1 VGASTESCPFQKKS
15 VKYTFERGKMKTHI
29 EISAGN
35 LVHNLKEFEKLTDRK
50 IMLAVKA
57 NAYGHGLKEVV
68 SITRGLPSI
77 DYYAV
82 DTLEEAL
89 TVRAAAGKKKIL
101 VIGWADGPQLK
112 EMILEGFELVVPSID
127 YLKQVVKISKE
138 VKLKAKIH
146 IKVETGTGRLGMPPV
161 RVVDVLNGTSN
172 NASRYV
178 DFIGIYSHFANIE
191 DTTDHSFAQ
200 HQLDIFNDLLQKID
214 HKNLLKHFSCS
225 ASTLLFPETHFD
237 IVRLGIS
244 AYGFWPSKPTYV
256 SYIEKKKPDIRL
268 KPVLGWFSKVAQI
281 KTFEKGESIGYGLT
295 YKVFDRARIIIVPV
309 GYYDGYDR
317 KLSNV
322 SRIIVNGVKAPIRG
336 RICMNMLMAEVTH
349 IKNIKV
355 GDRVILIGEE
365 GNEKITVDDLADLA
379 GSINYEIISR
389 LNPLIPRIVV

>member
-1 VGASTESCPFQKKS
+1 
-15 VKYTFERGKMKTHI
+15 MKTHI
-29 EISAGN
+29 EINAKR
-35 LVHNLKEFEKLTDRK
+35 LLHNLKEFEKLTARK

-57 NAYGHGLKEVV
+57 NAYGHGLKEVI
-68 SITRGLPSI
+68 SITRKLPSI
-77 DYYAV
+77 NYYAV

-89 TVRAAAGKKKIL
+89 TIRAVDNRKKIL
-101 VIGWADGPQLK
+101 VIGWADKPQLR
-112 EMILEGFELVVPSID
+112 EMILNGFELVVPSID

-146 IKVETGTGRLGMPPV
+146 VKVETGTGRLGMPTARAV
-161 RVVDVLNGTSN
+161 EVLNGAPGN
-172 NASRYV
+172 VARHV
-178 DFIGIYSHFANIE
+178 DFTGIYSHFANIE

-200 HQLDIFNDLLQKID
+200 QQLDIFNQLLQKIN

-225 ASTLLFPETHFD
+225 ASTLLFPKTHFD
-237 IVRLGIS
+237 IVRVGIS

-256 SYIEKKKPDIRL
+256 SYIEKKKPVIKL
-268 KPVLGWFSKVAQI
+268 KPVLSWFSKVAQV
-281 KTFEKGESIGYGLT
+281 KTLQKGESIGYGLT

-317 KLSNV
+317 KLSNI
-322 SRIIVNGVKAPIRG
+322 STIIVNGVKAPIRG

-349 IKNIKV
+349 IKNIKA
-355 GDRVILIGEE
+355 GDRVILIGEAD
-365 GNEKITVDDLADLA
+365 NEKITADDLADLA

>member
-1 VGASTESCPFQKKS
+1 
-15 VKYTFERGKMKTHI
+15 MKTHI
-29 EISAGN
+29 EINAKN

-57 NAYGHGLKEVV
+57 NAYGHGLKEVI
-68 SITRGLPSI
+68 SITRELPSI

-89 TVRAAAGKKKIL
+89 TVKAVDNNKKIL

-112 EMILEGFELVVPSID
+112 EMILNGFELAVPSID

-138 VKLKAKIH
+138 VKLEAKIH
-146 IKVETGTGRLGMPPV
+146 VKVETGTGRLGIPPAHA
-161 RVVDVLNGTSN
+161 VDIFTG
-172 NASRYV
+172 ASAAAAKHV
-178 DFIGIYSHFANIE
+178 DFTGIYSHFANIE

-200 HQLDIFNDLLQKID
+200 HQLDIFNRLLQKIN
-214 HKNLLKHFSCS
+214 HKNILKHFSCS
-225 ASTLLFPETHFD
+225 ASTLLFPKTHFD
-237 IVRLGIS
+237 IVRVGIS

-256 SYIEKKKPDIRL
+256 SYIEKKKPAIQL
-268 KPVLGWFSKVAQI
+268 KPVLSWFSKVAQV
-281 KTFEKGESIGYGLT
+281 KTLEKGESIGYGLT
-295 YKVFDRARIIIVPV
+295 YKTFDRARTVVVPV

-322 SRIIVNGVKAPIRG
+322 STIIINGVKAPIRG

-349 IKNIKV
+349 IKTIKS

-365 GNEKITVDDLADLA
+365 AKEKITADDLADLA

-389 LNPLIPRIVV
+389 LNPLIPRIII

>member
-1 VGASTESCPFQKKS
+1 
-15 VKYTFERGKMKTHI
+15 MKTHI
-29 EISAGN
+29 EISASN

-68 SITRGLPSI
+68 SITRALPSI

-89 TVRAAAGKKKIL
+89 TVRAVDNHKKIL
-101 VIGWADGPQLK
+101 VIGWADEPQLK
-112 EMILEGFELVVPSID
+112 EMILKGFELVVPSID
-127 YLKQVVKISKE
+127 YFKQVVSLAKG
-138 VKLKAKIH
+138 VKLIAKIH
-146 IKVETGTGRLGMPPV
+146 VKVETGTGRLGMPPV
-161 RVVDVLNGTSN
+161 QAVDLLNGASA
-172 NASRYV
+172 NAAKHV
-178 DFIGIYSHFANIE
+178 DFTGVYSHFANIE

-200 HQLDIFNDLLQKID
+200 HQLDIFNQLLQKID

-225 ASTLLFPETHFD
+225 ASTLLFPKTHFD
-237 IVRLGIS
+237 IVRVGIS

-256 SYIEKKKPDIRL
+256 SYIEKKKPAIKL
-268 KPVLGWFSKVAQI
+268 KPVMSWFSKVAQV
-281 KTFEKGESIGYGLT
+281 KNLGKGESIGYGLT
-295 YKVFDRARIIIVPV
+295 YKVFDRARIVVVPV

-349 IKNIKV
+349 IKNIKA

-365 GNEKITVDDLADLA
+365 GNEKITADDLADLA
-379 GSINYEIISR
+379 SSINYEIISR

>member
-1 VGASTESCPFQKKS
+1 MNDV
-15 VKYTFERGKMKTHI
+15 KMKTHI
-29 EISAGN
+29 EISAEN

-68 SITRGLPSI
+68 SITRELPSL

-89 TVRAAAGKKKIL
+89 TVRTVDNKKKIL
-101 VIGWADGPQLK
+101 VIGWADEAQLK

-127 YLKQVVKISKE
+127 YFKQVLKISKE
-138 VKLKAKIH
+138 VKSKAKIH
-146 IKVETGTGRLGMPPV
+146 VKIETGTGRLGMPPAHA
-161 RVVDVLNGTSN
+161 VDVLNGGTFA
-172 NASRYV
+172 NAGKHV

-200 HQLDIFNDLLQKID
+200 HQLDIFNQLLQKIN
-214 HKNLLKHFSCS
+214 HKNLVKHFSCS

-237 IVRLGIS
+237 IVRVGIS

-256 SYIEKKKPDIRL
+256 SYIEKKKPAIRL
-268 KPVLGWFSKVAQI
+268 KPVLSWFSKVAQV
-281 KTFEKGESIGYGLT
+281 KTLGKGESIGYGLS
-295 YKVFDRARIIIVPV
+295 YKVFDRARIVVVPV

-322 SRIIVNGVKAPIRG
+322 STIIVNGVKAPVRG

-349 IKNIKV
+349 IKNIQA
-355 GDRVILIGEE
+355 GDPVILIGEE
-365 GNEKITVDDLADLA
+365 GNEKITADDLADLA

-389 LNPLIPRIVV
+389 LNPLIPRIII

>member
-1 VGASTESCPFQKKS
+1 
-15 VKYTFERGKMKTHI
+15 MKTHI
-29 EISAGN
+29 EINAKN

-57 NAYGHGLKEVV
+57 NAYGHGLKEVI
-68 SITRGLPSI
+68 SITRELPSI
-77 DYYAV
+77 GYYAV

-89 TVRAAAGKKKIL
+89 TVTAVDNNKKIL
-101 VIGWADGPQLK
+101 VIGWADGAQLK
-112 EMILEGFELVVPSID
+112 EMILNGFELVVPSID
-127 YLKQVVKISKE
+127 YLKQVEEISKE

-146 IKVETGTGRLGMPPV
+146 VKVETGTGRLGMPPAHA
-161 RVVDVLNGTSN
+161 VDIFTGASGT
-172 NASRYV
+172 AAKHV

-200 HQLDIFNDLLQKID
+200 HQLDIFNDLLQKIN

-225 ASTLLFPETHFD
+225 ASTLLFPKTHFD
-237 IVRLGIS
+237 IVRVGIS

-256 SYIEKKKPDIRL
+256 SYIEKKKPAIQL
-268 KPVLGWFSKVAQI
+268 KPVLSWFSKVAQV
-281 KTFEKGESIGYGLT
+281 KTLEKGESIGYGLT
-295 YKVFDRARIIIVPV
+295 YKAFDRARTVVVPV

-322 SRIIVNGVKAPIRG
+322 STIIVNGVKAPIRG

-349 IKNIKV
+349 IKNIKA

-365 GNEKITVDDLADLA
+365 GNEKITADDMADLA

-389 LNPLIPRIVV
+389 LNPLIPRLVI